1 MEVDTGAFMAL
12 RGVAEISAQ
21 QLRSVLARGFLA
33 GHRAAERK
41 LWPVIVRLTAHIA
54 AQVIH
59 CAGVME
65 ALDVLFRASYRHG
78 VGDGLEPG
86 GGRPEPVR
94 PAVPA
99 TAGPPSP
106 GPLRLIKRAR
116 QPHWPDNRPP

>member
-65 ALDVLFRASYRHG
+65 ALDVLFRASYRDG
-78 VGDGLEPG
+78 FGDGLEAG
-86 GGRPEPVR
+86 GGRHEAVR
-94 PAVPA
+94 TAVHA
-99 TAGPPSP
+99 NAGPRRPRH
-106 GPLRLIKRAR
+106 LRLIKGGRHAR
-116 QPHWPDNRPP
+116 